1 MHVHKL
7 ICAGTLEDRIDLMIE
22 IKQETADQVVG
33 PTSER
38 WLTELSNAELRDV
51 LALSSNPEEWEPG
64 GLTEGN
70 PGSFPTR
77 ERR

>member
-1 MHVHKL
+1 
-7 ICAGTLEDRIDLMIE
+7 MIE

-38 WLTELSNAELRDV
+38 WLTELSNAKLRDV
-51 LALSSNPEEWEPG
+51 LALSANTEDWEPG
-64 GLTEGN
+64 GLMEDN
-70 PGSFPTR
+70 PGPSPTQ